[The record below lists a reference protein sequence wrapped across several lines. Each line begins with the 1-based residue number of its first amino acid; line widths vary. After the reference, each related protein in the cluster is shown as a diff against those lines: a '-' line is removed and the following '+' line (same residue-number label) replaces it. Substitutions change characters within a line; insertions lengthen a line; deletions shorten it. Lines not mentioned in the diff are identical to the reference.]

1 MFLNRT
7 RIDSLISNFI
17 KSLRDT
23 QEQEMAEYCL
33 FSGKALRPLIIE
45 NIFLSLCGNSSN
57 PDNKNTI
64 PLLNN
69 KILNDFMI
77 AVELLHTAS
86 LLLDDLPCMDN
97 DKTRRGKPC
106 FHIKYSIGDAKIL
119 ANKFILYSIKLVYQH
134 LVKFNGI
141 ISVII
146 DIIQDTAIGQ
156 YIDLTCKTINGKNSI
171 EKCDML
177 CLKTS
182 TLFSLSFVFGYL
194 AFKLSNNPGDF
205 NNPRDCDCYNEN
217 ELLEDCN
224 CFIEM
229 GKVFGRLYQISDD
242 FEDYIED
249 RSKKRVMN
257 NVLAL
262 GYSASSNIFISSIQE
277 FKFMLNNEKYSCY
290 NDFFGSIL
298 EILSSKMNN
307 GLVQVLQ
314 NI

>member
-7 RIDSLISNFI
+7 RFDSLISNFI
-17 KSLRDT
+17 NDLRDKE
-23 QEQEMAEYCL
+23 EQEMAKYCL
-33 FSGKALRPLIIE
+33 YSGKALRPLIIE
-45 NIFLSLCGNSSN
+45 NVFLSLY
-57 PDNKNTI
+57 NTEHNTS
-64 PLLNN
+64 PSPAPSLVNN

-97 DKTRRGKPC
+97 DTTRRGNPC
-106 FHIKYSIGDAKIL
+106 FHIKYSIEDAKIL
-119 ANKFILYSIKLVYQH
+119 ANKFILYSIKLVYRH
-134 LVKFNGI
+134 LVKLEGV

-156 YIDLTCKTINGKNSI
+156 YIDLTCKSINGKNTL
-171 EKCDML
+171 EKSNML

-182 TLFSLSFVFGYL
+182 TLFSLSFVLGYL
-194 AFKLSNNPGDF
+194 AFNLTT
-205 NNPRDCDCYNEN
+205 EN
-217 ELLEDCN
+217 GINRENVMKEVYD
-224 CFIEM
+224 FIEM

-242 FEDYIED
+242 FEDYLED

-262 GYSASSNIFISSIQE
+262 GYSASSNVFFSSLQE
-277 FKFMLNNEKYSCY
+277 FKFMLNNEKYGCY
-290 NDFFGSIL
+290 SEFFGSIL
-298 EILSSKMNN
+298 EILSDKMNN
-307 GLVQVLQ
+307 GLVRVLQ